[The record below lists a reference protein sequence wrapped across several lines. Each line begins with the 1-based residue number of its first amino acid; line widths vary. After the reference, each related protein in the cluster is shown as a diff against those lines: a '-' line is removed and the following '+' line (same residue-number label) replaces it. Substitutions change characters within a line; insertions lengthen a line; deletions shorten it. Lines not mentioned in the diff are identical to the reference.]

1 MSPDP
6 IVKVCGITRLVDA
19 LHALQQGATAL
30 GFVFWDSSPRKIE
43 TGQAKEIIAALPKG
57 TTAVAVF
64 VNESLEQVQEV
75 VKVTGVRV
83 VQLHG
88 DETAGDFDRLDC
100 PLFRS
105 VTLDDLV
112 ETSRRWP
119 AETTFLLDANDRVR
133 RGGTGKAIDWDR
145 AAVAARHHRLVLA
158 GGLTPLNVE
167 EAIRTVRPHGVDV
180 SSGVESSPGI
190 KDFEKVSAFL
200 ANARRGFAAL

>member
-1 MSPDP
+1 MTADP
-6 IVKVCGITRLVDA
+6 ILKVCGITRLVDA

-30 GFVFWDSSPRKIE
+30 GFVFWEKSPRKIDP
-43 TGQAKEIIAALPKG
+43 GQAREIIAALPKG
-57 TTAVAVF
+57 TAAVGVF
-64 VNESLEQVQEV
+64 VNASVEQVHGV
-75 VKVTGVRV
+75 MTVTGIKA

-88 DETAGDFDRLDC
+88 DETAADFDRLDC

-105 VTLDDLV
+105 VTLDHLV
-112 ETSRRWP
+112 ETSRGWP

-133 RGGTGKAIDWDR
+133 RGGTGKTIDWDR
-145 AAVAARHHRLVLA
+145 AAVAARHHRLMLA

-167 EAIRTVRPHGVDV
+167 EAIRTVRPNGVDV